1 MKKNLLSGEGTLY
14 IVSTPIGNIKDI
26 TFRAIEILNNVD
38 YILAEDTRTAL
49 KLLNHYNIRKHVDSY
64 FVGNEWKK
72 KKKVINDLINGKH
85 IALISEA
92 GTPCISDPGNALVK
106 ECHQSGINVVSVPGA
121 SALTA
126 ALSISGIADNI
137 SVFVGFLPK
146 SSKKVKKLIIKIK
159 EYDGNIVLYE
169 SPYRI
174 IKLLKIIKEHFG
186 NIKIFLFK
194 ELTKHFESV
203 IIDNIDNVLAEFAD
217 NRIKGEY
224 VVIFNKDIF

>member
-1 MKKNLLSGEGTLY
+1 MRDDIHSEEGILY

-26 TFRAIEILNNVD
+26 TFRAIEILESVD

-49 KLLNHYNIRKHVDSY
+49 KLLNHYNIKKHIESY

-72 KKKVINDLINGKH
+72 KDKVLKDLQKGLK
-85 IALISEA
+85 IALISEN
-92 GTPCISDPGNALVK
+92 GTPCISDPGNSLVK
-106 ECHQSGINVVSVPGA
+106 ECHDRDIKVLSVPGP

-137 SVFVGFLPK
+137 SVFIGFLPK
-146 SSKKVKKLIIKIK
+146 SNQKIRKLFRKI
-159 EYDGNIVLYE
+159 ENYEGNIILYE

-174 IKLLKIIKEHFG
+174 VKLLKLIREHFG

-194 ELTKHFESV
+194 ELTKYFESI
-203 IIDNIDNVLAEFAD
+203 IIDNIDNVLEKFAD
-217 NRIKGEY
+217 NKLKGEY
-224 VVIFNKDIF
+224 VVIFNKEIT